1 MFVTCDVC
9 LQAEETTSRAFF
21 KYSNSTT
28 LIAMHWT
35 EHLNWKHAETDRDTV
50 LSTIVRNGMWNT
62 NYIDQV
68 KYEPYTTQ

>member
-9 LQAEETTSRAFF
+9 LQAEETISRAFF

-28 LIAMHWT
+28 LIALHWT
-35 EHLNWKHAETDRDTV
+35 EHHNWHVGTDGDTV
-50 LSTIVRNGMWNT
+50 LSTIVRNGMWSK

-68 KYEPYTTQ
+68 KYEPYTAQ